1 MTWIR
6 VCPSWAGLQ
15 APHWSQDGARAL
27 GQPGGHRYVP
37 LSSCPPLTQPCGAQ
51 TALPSC
57 RVNNPATVHGAPTTT
72 VSVPLPRSLHPLISD
87 HTSRSHLFIP
97 CFGLNCVPLEKY
109 NQVLTPGTCE
119 CGIGNR
125 VFPEAINELIL
136 AEGGPR
142 SSDWCP

>member
-1 MTWIR
+1 MTWIP

-27 GQPGGHRYVP
+27 DQAGGHRYVP

-57 RVNNPATVHGAPTTT
+57 RVKNPATVHGAPTTT
-72 VSVPLPRSLHPLISD
+72 VSIPLPRSLHLISYQTT
-87 HTSRSHLFIP
+87 HPGVISLTR
-97 CFGLNCVPLEKY
+97 FGLNCVLLERY

-125 VFPEAINELIL
+125 VFPEAINEVIL